1 MRDKQGCL
9 IVQLVVKCRQHHGRC
24 PLELC
29 GVELWRQGQG
39 GAQMN
44 RTSSP
49 WMIGDVAHRPTEGS
63 QEGNKRRS
71 RLRDV
76 AVSQGL

>member
-1 MRDKQGCL
+1 
-9 IVQLVVKCRQHHGRC
+9 
-24 PLELC
+24 
-29 GVELWRQGQG
+29 
-39 GAQMN
+39 MN